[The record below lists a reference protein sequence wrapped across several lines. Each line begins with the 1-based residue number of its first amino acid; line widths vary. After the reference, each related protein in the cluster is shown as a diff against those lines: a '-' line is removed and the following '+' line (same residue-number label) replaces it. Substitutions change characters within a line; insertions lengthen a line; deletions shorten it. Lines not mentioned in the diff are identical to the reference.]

1 MILFKESF
9 STYFK
14 GVIFVSKIV
23 KKRWQ
28 YLCEKNISK
37 RIIYNAVDNVAFIP
51 NKNKE
56 KKIIKLLFVGRL
68 VNRKGLR
75 YLLKAIKKI
84 ITDEHSI
91 RLVVLGDGPEKLISE
106 KYVKDNNLSEFV
118 EFKGEKFGKE
128 RISFYQNADIFCAP
142 YSDEAFG
149 ITILEA
155 LACGVPVVGF
165 KNESFLEILKGYPYP
180 RLFVD
185 NRNIIELSHA
195 LKQLIISSKK
205 RKEIRKWGIEKV
217 KEFNWSNTARQTEEF
232 YYRVLKI

>member
-1 MILFKESF
+1 MKKKLKIAMIFSSDPSQAGGVQEHIFYLSKELAKLGHKIDIFGPEKNILPYINYHPIAKVVRLPIPNGNWGNITVKNDEKHEVAEIIENGKFDLIHIHEPYIPFINWDIYKNTTAIKVATFHTAWNNDSIINVINPFLILFKESF

-75 YLLKAIKKI
+75 YLLKAIKKLLPMNI
-84 ITDEHSI
+84 A
-91 RLVVLGDGPEKLISE
+91 LG
-106 KYVKDNNLSEFV
+106 
-118 EFKGEKFGKE
+118 
-128 RISFYQNADIFCAP
+128 
-142 YSDEAFG
+142 
-149 ITILEA
+149 
-155 LACGVPVVGF
+155 
-165 KNESFLEILKGYPYP
+165 
-180 RLFVD
+180 
-185 NRNIIELSHA
+185 
-195 LKQLIISSKK
+195 
-205 RKEIRKWGIEKV
+205 
-217 KEFNWSNTARQTEEF
+217 
-232 YYRVLKI
+232 

>member
-1 MILFKESF
+1 M
-9 STYFK
+9 
-14 GVIFVSKIV
+14 
-23 KKRWQ
+23 
-28 YLCEKNISK
+28 
-37 RIIYNAVDNVAFIP
+37 
-51 NKNKE
+51 
-56 KKIIKLLFVGRL
+56 
-68 VNRKGLR
+68 
-75 YLLKAIKKI
+75 
-84 ITDEHSI
+84 
-91 RLVVLGDGPEKLISE
+91 VLGDGPEKLISE

>member
-1 MILFKESF
+1 M
-9 STYFK
+9 
-14 GVIFVSKIV
+14 
-23 KKRWQ
+23 
-28 YLCEKNISK
+28 
-37 RIIYNAVDNVAFIP
+37 
-51 NKNKE
+51 
-56 KKIIKLLFVGRL
+56 
-68 VNRKGLR
+68 
-75 YLLKAIKKI
+75 KAIKKI

-165 KNESFLEILKGYPYP
+165 KKYAPYP
-180 RLFVD
+180 VVLV
-185 NRNIIELSHA
+185 EL
-195 LKQLIISSKK
+195 
-205 RKEIRKWGIEKV
+205 ENNEKV
-217 KEFNWSNTARQTEEF
+217 YGQLVDQEQKD
-232 YYRVLKI
+232 LKIGTKVISVLRKVRTASVDGVIAYGIKFKPLK